1 MANASN
7 FQSARDLSKT
17 VTIEVGNTESEA
29 LNISGASIIGL
40 VPDAN
45 ISGTSIKFKVSTDNT
60 TFVDYIANDTT
71 PAVKDVEAIVTANKW
86 LGLNATDFAGVQYV
100 KLVSGTPQ
108 AGTDSV
114 IKVIC
119 RGTPA

>member
-1 MANASN
+1 MANAEQ
-7 FQSARDLSKT
+7 FQSPRDFTKE

-29 LNISGASIIGL
+29 LSISGASIVGL

-45 ISGTSIKFKVSTDNT
+45 LTGTSIKFKVSTDNV
-60 TFVDYIANDTT
+60 TFIDYIANDVT
-71 PAVKDVEAIVTANKW
+71 PAVKDVEVIVTANKW
-86 LGLNATDFAGVQYV
+86 LGLNTSDFAGIQYV
-100 KLVSGTPQ
+100 KLVSGTVQ
-108 AGTDSV
+108 AGANSV